1 MGPKR
6 RKWFT
11 RRPAIISATA
21 VVAVAAGVGIWLA
34 TTSSSASTLITTTTT
49 VQTVSTGTITQTVA
63 SSGTIEPSSQAS
75 LNFGQSGRVT
85 AVDVT
90 VGQTVTAGQA
100 LATIDGSSL
109 TASLA
114 QAQAVLANDQAQLS
128 SDQAAGAS
136 SAQIASDQASV
147 DSTQTQVTSAQTA
160 LSEATLTSTIAGTVA
175 SVSLTVGQQVSGSS
189 SSSGSTAG
197 SSSTSG
203 SAAGSGSSAG
213 GGSFS
218 GGGAS
223 SGAAGGASSS
233 SGSSSSSSSSST
245 SAQVVVVSTGSYIVN
260 TTVGS
265 TQIGQLKLGDQATVT
280 VSGSTTPVYGTV
292 GSIGLL
298 ATTTSGVS
306 TFPVVIDVTG
316 SPTGL
321 YGGSSATVSIVTQE
335 LPGVVV
341 VPTTAIQ
348 YSGNGTTVTLDSN
361 GSKVTRTVTIGAASG
376 GNTQVT
382 GGLSVGDK
390 IYVTKITFHGATG
403 AGRSG
408 LFGRTGGGF
417 GGGGFGGG
425 GGGGGGFGGGAGFG
439 G

>member
-1 MGPKR
+1 
-6 RKWFT
+6 
-11 RRPAIISATA
+11 
-21 VVAVAAGVGIWLA
+21 
-34 TTSSSASTLITTTTT
+34 
-49 VQTVSTGTITQTVA
+49 
-63 SSGTIEPSSQAS
+63 
-75 LNFGQSGRVT
+75 
-85 AVDVT
+85 
-90 VGQTVTAGQA
+90 
-100 LATIDGSSL
+100 
-109 TASLA
+109 
-114 QAQAVLANDQAQLS
+114 
-128 SDQAAGAS
+128 
-136 SAQIASDQASV
+136 
-147 DSTQTQVTSAQTA
+147 
-160 LSEATLTSTIAGTVA
+160 
-175 SVSLTVGQQVSGSS
+175 
-189 SSSGSTAG
+189 
-197 SSSTSG
+197 
-203 SAAGSGSSAG
+203 
-213 GGSFS
+213 
-218 GGGAS
+218 
-223 SGAAGGASSS
+223 
-233 SGSSSSSSSSST
+233 
-245 SAQVVVVSTGSYIVN
+245 VVSTGSYIVN

>member
-11 RRPAIISATA
+11 KRPAIISAAAA

-175 SVSLTVGQQVSGSS
+175 SVNLTVGQQVSGSS

-233 SGSSSSSSSSST
+233 SGSSSSSSSST

>member
-11 RRPAIISATA
+11 RRPAVISAA
-21 VVAVAAGVGIWLA
+21 VLVAVGAGVGIWLA
-34 TTSSSASTLITTTTT
+34 TTSSSASPLVTTTTT
-49 VQTVSTGTITQTVA
+49 LQTVSTGTITQTVA

-75 LNFGQSGRVT
+75 LDFGQSGRVT
-85 AVDVT
+85 TVDVT
-90 VGQTVTAGQA
+90 VGQTVAAGQA
-100 LATIDGSSL
+100 LATIDDSSL

-128 SDQAAGAS
+128 SDQSAGAS
-136 SAQIASDQASV
+136 SAQVASDQASV
-147 DSTQTQVTSAQTA
+147 DSAQSQVTSAQTA

-175 SVSLTVGQQVSGSS
+175 SVGLTVGQQVSGSG
-189 SSSGSTAG
+189 SSSGPAAGTG
-197 SSSTSG
+197 SS
-203 SAAGSGSSAG
+203 
-213 GGSFS
+213 
-218 GGGAS
+218 GGAA
-223 SGAAGGASSS
+223 SGAAGAASGAAAGASSSATSSSS
-233 SGSSSSSSSSST
+233 SGSSSA
-245 SAQVVVVSTGSYIVN
+245 SAQIVVVSTGSYIVD

-280 VSGSTTPVYGTV
+280 VSGSTIPVYGTV

-321 YGGSSATVSIVTQE
+321 YGGSSATVSIITEE
-335 LPGVVV
+335 LQGVVV
-341 VPTTAIQ
+341 VPTTAVQ
-348 YSGNGTTVTLDSN
+348 YSGNSTTVTLDSD
-361 GSKVTRTVTIGAASG
+361 GSKVTRNVTIGASSG
-376 GNTQVT
+376 GDTQVT

-390 IYVTKITFHGATG
+390 IYVTRITFHGATG

-408 LFGRTGGGF
+408 LFGRTGGGP
-417 GGGGFGGG
+417 GGGAGGFGGG
-425 GGGGGGFGGGAGFG
+425 GAGVFGGGGAGFG
-439 G
+439 GGGSGG